1 MDTNTKY
8 KHWGWGAVIGLVAV
22 ILIAGLVVAVTMS
35 SPKKSEVAS
44 EDENNVA
51 SVVEGD
57 TNEGDTADNTDGEAG
72 EDVSDEKDS
81 TGASEGGD
89 TQKDNAGVDGTDGVD
104 KNTGNSDNS
113 NTNVAEM
120 PKTGPSENLLS
131 LVALAVI
138 AGLVAHNL
146 SFVRKNA

>member
-57 TNEGDTADNTDGEAG
+57 TNEGDAADNTDGEA
-72 EDVSDEKDS
+72 DKDASDEKDAAD
-81 TGASEGGD
+81 ASEGSD
-89 TQKDNAGVDGTDGVD
+89 TQKDNASTDGTD
-104 KNTGNSDNS
+104 KNTGSADNS

>member
-44 EDENNVA
+44 EDENKVA

-57 TNEGDTADNTDGEAG
+57 TNEGDAEDATDGETDKDGDG
-72 EDVSDEKDS
+72 EKNSADS
-81 TGASEGGD
+81 SEQAD
-89 TQKDNAGVDGTDGVD
+89 TQKNDAGTDDADGV
-104 KNTGNSDNS
+104 NQG
-113 NTNVAEM
+113 TNVAEM

-146 SFVRKNA
+146 SFARKNA